1 MEKWGLKELREH
13 LLYIEKLELDRI
25 AMISDQTKLEIN
37 FRLSSNIKRK
47 KMLSEKVKKILIEY
61 LLSIY
66 KKKIELKD
74 SWAILKFIE
83 DMKILYEKYLSEYK
97 TDEELNDCFE
107 RTLKG
112 LMAQYFYLLPEKD
125 KSVN

>member
-1 MEKWGLKELREH
+1 MKWWLTELGENE
-13 LLYIEKLELDRI
+13 LIEQSELDRI
-25 AMISDQTKLEIN
+25 TMLSNDTKLEIN
-37 FRLSSNIKRK
+37 FTLGDNIKRK
-47 KMLSEKVKKILIEY
+47 KILSEKVKKILIEY

-83 DMKILYEKYLSEYK
+83 DMKILYEKYLSKYK
-97 TDEELNDCFE
+97 IDEELSECFE
-107 RTLKG
+107 KTLKG